1 MVLLFIENTE
11 REGGLWGYNEFGLGY
26 VAFKMDVGHPSGDLQ
41 RLVSYKHSIYLN

>member
-26 VAFKMDVGHPSGDLQ
+26 VAFKMDVGHPSGDRSVEGADLTP
-41 RLVSYKHSIYLN
+41 VG